1 MKIAK
6 RVISAVMAVSV
17 AALNI
22 GTVPFSSIVSNS
34 SVVAYAESTDELADG
49 EYPVNI
55 SVNCFET
62 DATSQFVDYFRVDL
76 VRLVIETNATSGEKT
91 YKLNLPIDYKDRSNF
106 EYWLFGYSYDKYT
119 TENGVSFDEIP
130 SQDNYVDLK
139 EDITSEELGQ
149 LDDTSSNYAFTHSIV
164 LNNLEDE
171 VYLYFAKG
179 SSHERL
185 CLSIADINKAQNYE
199 HYSPEVSSFEVAA
212 PTYDLYY
219 QDKILGTQ
227 LKFDCAGFPS
237 EFYYEFQVDEGE
249 GYGEPSTL
257 KTNPNNGRQMQTAML
272 GELKYNDQPVA
283 SVGWGYV
290 IKNREAHSLTI
301 KARVGAKY
309 RDSDETY
316 WSDYSELSVDIAKA
330 GINMLNSSDKA
341 SVFTNSVTPR
351 FFTSSYYM
359 IPYDTSFS
367 ISDVTDENTIGKI
380 EDLLKSKTGKDEIDF
395 SVLDLELLNPDG
407 EILSEI
413 ISPEY
418 SSWPEVELKSFI
430 MPSIKDYD
438 ANNMG
443 VYRYEDG
450 KLLDAMMVTSFVD
463 PTTGETGFGFYPD
476 ENGTS
481 GTYVFLQRDYK
492 TFNEWFMDWQAG
504 MFFAFEAHLFDQ
516 NDNLKKDDCDAVIA
530 NNEVYSYIDADNGCT
545 YLKLTDIS
553 GQYMDNIRYMDFSD
567 NSFKD
572 AEVIESIDV
581 DGKTVPSV
589 IKIPKTSDSA
599 YIPLKFTFN
608 GVEKEVNLGISYA
621 SGTMPM
627 IQNPKYSEPIVTI
640 TNDDGTEVS
649 KLTNDGTA
657 HVSIDMPAVNG
668 NILYTITEDGVIV
681 AENQLYTEPFELKAS
696 SDNGSSYEI
705 NAWVESVDT
714 STAYKLDNSDVTSKK
729 ITFSKKGAYAETSET
744 PIIGVQ
750 YKSGDA
756 LEDATFKVVISSET
770 DGAKIY
776 YTIDGS
782 DPTSESTVYNGEFT
796 VNGITDGNATVIKA
810 IAVKEGTNDSEI
822 AQKAVEYNTDW
833 WDNLLPNTQY
843 TIPVKMINFMNPEML
858 SMGNGAIAGDATF
871 NVDKNGNKSLT
882 IPFKAIN
889 LGGLDGYVIHFWYF
903 PDASKA
909 HEVGW
914 DTYMLDYECE
924 YTFNSDGTIKTVTLP
939 VLRSEELITCALES
953 SVSIMGQQQTYIQP
967 DYSSV
972 IEEITGKKVEKTSI
986 EEPVI
991 NTKLAEDKASVDVT
1005 IDMPDTDNGA
1015 NTEIFYIISQD
1026 SSQPWDD
1033 ALAKKY
1039 ENGKAI
1045 TISKNDVN
1053 AEGITNVFAIAK
1065 VGDNRSAVSTKK
1077 IAFDLSETIDPV
1089 ELEAGVYSINMQ
1101 LLQFHSDE
1109 VSMGNASMNPEAHIV
1124 VNADG
1129 TANLEIDLH
1138 SMTYLE
1144 REGYLGWLK
1153 KVTEV
1158 ISENKYQYPTEI
1170 ETMDAKVLE
1179 EYIDLYDSFNDPKSE
1194 YADANVTGK
1203 WYPKKLSIPIDIA
1216 SREDDILVQVYVP
1229 VMESIM
1235 EGGGTKFAVI
1245 DIDWDTLNQIE
1256 KFEDSD
1262 TNNIASD
1269 EEICQWAVKDYQ
1281 KSTGTKPTKAEITDK
1296 SKGKYT
1302 ITLTDDS
1309 GNVLDTYVIDPK
1321 TGVGTNAANE
1331 EVNLPQT
1338 GNNSLSSI
1346 ALVLAAF
1353 VMTGI
1358 GMAAVVGSGVLK
1370 KKEENE

>member
-1 MKIAK
+1 
-6 RVISAVMAVSV
+6 MAVSV

-219 QDKILGTQ
+219 QDKILKTQ

-237 EFYYEFQVDEGE
+237 EFYYEFQVDEGN
-249 GYGEPSTL
+249 GYSEPSTL

-272 GELKYNDQPVA
+272 GELKYNDQPDA

-290 IKNREAHSLTI
+290 IKNRNAHSLTI

-367 ISDVTDENTIGKI
+367 ISNVTDESAIREI
-380 EDLLKSKTGKDEIDF
+380 EDLLKEKTGRDEVDF
-395 SVLDLELLNPDG
+395 SVLDLEMLNPNG

-418 SSWPEVELKSFI
+418 SSWSEVMFKAFI
-430 MPSIKDYD
+430 LPSIKDYD

-450 KLLDAMMVTSFVD
+450 KLLDAMMVTPLAD
-463 PTTGETGFGFYPD
+463 PETGDTGFGFYPD
-476 ENGTS
+476 ENGVS
-481 GTYVFLQRDYK
+481 GTYVFIQKDYK
-492 TFNEWFMDWQAG
+492 GYDEWFMDWQADS
-504 MFFAFEAHLFDQ
+504 FFPFEAHLFDK
-516 NDNLKKDDCDAVIA
+516 NDNLKKDECDAMVL
-530 NNEVYSYIDADNGCT
+530 NNEVYSYISNENGCF
-545 YLKLTDIS
+545 YVNIIGDS
-553 GQYMDNIRYMDFSD
+553 GNYIENIFYKDFSSD
-567 NSFKD
+567 SFKE
-572 AEVIESIDV
+572 AEIIESVIV
-581 DGKTVPSV
+581 GEKTYPSV
-589 IKIPKTSDSA
+589 IRIPRTSYSA
-599 YIPLKFTFN
+599 YIPLKFTIN
-608 GVEKEVNLGISYA
+608 GTEKEVNLGISYS
-621 SGTMPM
+621 SGNMPM
-627 IQNPKYSEPIVTI
+627 IQLPQFTKPDLTI
-640 TNDDGTEVS
+640 LDADSNEAVN
-649 KLTNDGTA
+649 LTNDATA
-657 HVSIDMPAVNG
+657 YVSISAHAQNQKVM
-668 NILYTITEDGVIV
+668 YTIVENGKAIV
-681 AENQLYTEPFELKAS
+681 ENQQYTKPFELKAT
-696 SDNGSSYEI
+696 SDEKSVVEI
-705 NAWVESVDT
+705 NAWVEANDT
-714 STAYKLDNSDVTSKK
+714 SIVNSLATSEVTSKK
-729 ITFSKKGAYAETSET
+729 VTFNKKGAFAETVNT
-744 PIIGVQ
+744 PIIGIQ
-750 YKSGDA
+750 YKTGDS
-756 LEDATFKVVISSET
+756 LDSATFKVVLSDET
-770 DGAKIY
+770 KGAKIY
-776 YTIDGS
+776 YTTDGS
-782 DPTSESTVYNGEFT
+782 EPTSKSKVYDGEFT
-796 VNGITDGNATVIKA
+796 VNGITNGEATVIKA
-810 IAVKEGTNDSEI
+810 IAIKDNANDSEI
-822 AQKAVEYNTDW
+822 GHKTVEFKTSW
-833 WDNLLPNTQY
+833 WDNLLPNSQY

-858 SMGNGAIAGDATF
+858 SMGNGAIAGDAVF
-871 NVDKNGNKSLT
+871 KIDANGNKTLT

-889 LGGLDGYVIHFWYF
+889 LGGLDGYMIHYWYF

-939 VLRSEELITCALES
+939 VLRNEELITCALES

-967 DYSSV
+967 DYSSI
-972 IEEITGKKVEKTSI
+972 IEEITGKKVEKVSI
-986 EEPVI
+986 DEPVI
-991 NTKLAEDKASVDVT
+991 NTKLNSDKSSVNVT
-1005 IDMPDTDNGA
+1005 INIPESNTDSDA
-1015 NTEIFYIISQD
+1015 KIYYIVSKDSNLAWDD
-1026 SSQPWDD
+1026 SSAKSYEKEFVVSKDD
-1033 ALAKKY
+1033 VD
-1039 ENGKAI
+1039 EN
-1045 TISKNDVN
+1045 
-1053 AEGITNVFAIAK
+1053 GITNVFAIVK
-1065 VGDNRSAVSTKK
+1065 TNNGQSAVATKK
-1077 IAFDLSETIDPV
+1077 IAFDLSSEITPV
-1089 ELEAGVYSINMQ
+1089 EVEAGKYSVNMT
-1101 LLQFHSDE
+1101 LMQFHSEE
-1109 VSMGNASMNPEAHIV
+1109 VSMGNASMNPLAHIT
-1124 VNADG
+1124 VNTDG
-1129 TANLEIDLH
+1129 KATLEIDMH
-1138 SMTYLE
+1138 SLTYLN

-1153 KVTEV
+1153 RVTKV

-1245 DIDWDTLNQIE
+1245 DIDWDTLKQLE
-1256 KFEDSD
+1256 RYEEPATTTTTTTAKKV
-1262 TNNIASD
+1262 ASD
-1269 EEICQWAVKDYQ
+1269 DDLCKWAINDYKD
-1281 KSTGTKPTKAEITDK
+1281 KTGTTAASAKITDK
-1296 SKGKYT
+1296 ADGKYT
-1302 ITLTDDS
+1302 ITLTDKD
-1309 GNVLDTYVIDPK
+1309 GKVLDTYVIDPT
-1321 TGVGTNAANE
+1321 TGEGTNSAKE
-1331 EVNLPQT
+1331 KVDLPQT
-1338 GNNSLSSI
+1338 GNNSMS
-1346 ALVLAAF
+1346 ALALAVSAF
-1353 VMTGI
+1353 AMTGI
-1358 GMAAVVGSGVLK
+1358 GIIAVAGSGVLK
-1370 KKEENE
+1370 RRKEDE